1 MTVYSISP
9 NLTALHRQHA
19 KQWHIASFRQMYD
32 DIKDKTNPDKS
43 ELLKLLDQYNIAPP
57 KYGEIYEQAIK
68 LKLQARWI
76 EDEQNIMVK
85 TMSQDQ
91 LHKLEHPFWLK
102 NASLREIVEKLC
114 IEDDNKILEFLV

>member
-1 MTVYSISP
+1 MT
-9 NLTALHRQHA
+9 
-19 KQWHIASFRQMYD
+19 IATFRQMYE

-76 EDEQNIMVK
+76 EDDKQIVVK

-91 LHKLEHPFWLK
+91 LYELKHPFWLK

-114 IEDDNKILEFLV
+114 LEDGNEILDLN

>member
-1 MTVYSISP
+1 
-9 NLTALHRQHA
+9 
-19 KQWHIASFRQMYD
+19 MYE

-76 EDEQNIMVK
+76 EDDKQIVVK

-91 LHKLEHPFWLK
+91 LYELKHPFWLK

-114 IEDDNKILEFLV
+114 LEDGNEILDLN

>member
-1 MTVYSISP
+1 MT
-9 NLTALHRQHA
+9 
-19 KQWHIASFRQMYD
+19 IATFRQMYD

-91 LHKLEHPFWLK
+91 LYKLEHPFWLK

-114 IEDDNKILEFLV
+114 LEDGNEILDLN

>member
-1 MTVYSISP
+1 MPTYSVSP
-9 NLTALHRQHA
+9 HLTKLHRQHA
-19 KQWHIASFRQMYD
+19 QQMTIATFRQMYE

-43 ELLKLLDQYNIAPP
+43 ELLKLLNQYNLALP

-76 EDEQNIMVK
+76 EDDKQIVVK

-91 LHKLEHPFWLK
+91 LYELKHPFWLK

-114 IEDDNKILEFLV
+114 LEDGNEILDLN

>member
-19 KQWHIASFRQMYD
+19 QQWHIASFRQMYD
-32 DIKDKTNPDKS
+32 DVKDKTNPDKS
-43 ELLKLLDQYNIAPP
+43 ELLKLLNQYNLAPP

-76 EDEQNIMVK
+76 EDDKKIMVK

-91 LHKLEHPFWLK
+91 LYELKHPFWLK

-114 IEDDNKILEFLV
+114 IEDNKILEFLV

>member
-1 MTVYSISP
+1 MPTYSVSP
-9 NLTALHRQHA
+9 HLTKLHRQHA
-19 KQWHIASFRQMYD
+19 QQMTIATFRQMYE

-43 ELLKLLDQYNIAPP
+43 ELLKLLDQYNIAHP
-57 KYGEIYEQAIK
+57 KYGEIYEQTIK

-76 EDEQNIMVK
+76 EDDKQIVVK

-91 LHKLEHPFWLK
+91 LYQLKHPFWLK

-114 IEDDNKILEFLV
+114 LEDGNEILDLN

>member
-1 MTVYSISP
+1 MPTYSVSSH
-9 NLTALHRQHA
+9 LTKLHRQHA
-19 KQWHIASFRQMYD
+19 QQMTIATFRQMYE

-43 ELLKLLDQYNIAPP
+43 ELLKLLDQYNIAHP

-76 EDEQNIMVK
+76 EDDKQIVVK

-91 LHKLEHPFWLK
+91 LYELKHPFWLK

-114 IEDDNKILEFLV
+114 LEDGNEILDLN

>member
-1 MTVYSISP
+1 MTTYGISP

-19 KQWHIASFRQMYD
+19 RQWHIASFRQMYG

-43 ELLKLLDQYNIAPP
+43 ELLKLLNQYNLAPP
-57 KYGEIYEQAIK
+57 KYGEMYEQAIK

-91 LHKLEHPFWLK
+91 LYTLKHPFWLK

-114 IEDDNKILEFLV
+114 LEDGKKILDFLA

>member
-1 MTVYSISP
+1 MT
-9 NLTALHRQHA
+9 
-19 KQWHIASFRQMYD
+19 IATFRQMYE

-43 ELLKLLDQYNIAPP
+43 ELLKLLNQYNLALP

-76 EDEQNIMVK
+76 EDDKQIVVK

-91 LHKLEHPFWLK
+91 LYELKHPFWLK

-114 IEDDNKILEFLV
+114 LEDGNEILDLN

>member
-1 MTVYSISP
+1 MPTYSVSP
-9 NLTALHRQHA
+9 HLTKLHRQHA
-19 KQWHIASFRQMYD
+19 QQMAIATFRQMYE
-32 DIKDKTNPDKS
+32 DIKDKTNPDKR
-43 ELLKLLDQYNIAPP
+43 ELLKLLNQYNLALP

-76 EDEQNIMVK
+76 EDDKQIVVK

-91 LHKLEHPFWLK
+91 LYELKHPFWLK

-114 IEDDNKILEFLV
+114 LEDGNKILDLD

>member
-1 MTVYSISP
+1 MPTYSLSSH
-9 NLTALHRQHA
+9 LTKLHRQHA
-19 KQWHIASFRQMYD
+19 QQWHIASFRQMYND
-32 DIKDKTNPDKS
+32 VKDKTNPDKS
-43 ELLKLLDQYNIAPP
+43 ELLKLLNQYNLAPP

-76 EDEQNIMVK
+76 EDDKQIVVK

-91 LHKLEHPFWLK
+91 LYQLKHPFWLK

-114 IEDDNKILEFLV
+114 LEDGNEILDLNQ

>member
-1 MTVYSISP
+1 MPTYSVSP
-9 NLTALHRQHA
+9 HLTQLHRQHA
-19 KQWHIASFRQMYD
+19 QQITIATFRQMYE

-43 ELLKLLDQYNIAPP
+43 ELLKLLDQYNIAHP

-76 EDEQNIMVK
+76 EDYKQIVVK

-91 LHKLEHPFWLK
+91 LYQLKHPFWLK

-114 IEDDNKILEFLV
+114 LEDGNEILDLN